1 MKRLIIISA
10 GAFGREVRDIAR
22 DIRREAGKDC
32 PWEIAGFLDDRD
44 GILEGTGCEDTP
56 ILGSPETYAPRQG
69 DLFICAIGEPSIRRH
84 YADMLRAKGGE
95 FVALRDPWTRIGS
108 NTVLSFGSVVGPFC
122 AISCDIEVGSDTM
135 ITAHVTIGHDVKIG
149 HCCQIGASVF
159 IGGRAVIG
167 DDVTLHPHAAI
178 LPGVKVGD
186 GAVVGA
192 GAVVVSDVPAVQRVF
207 GVPARRIAA

>member
-10 GAFGREVRDIAR
+10 GAFGREVRDMAR
-22 DIRREAGKDC
+22 DIRRDAGKDC

-44 GILEGTGCEDTP
+44 GILEGTGCANTP
-56 ILGSPETYAPRQG
+56 ILGAPETYTPREE
-69 DLFICAIGEPSIRRH
+69 DLFICAIGEPSVRRH
-84 YADMLRAKGGE
+84 YAGILRAKGGE
-95 FVALRDPWTRIGS
+95 FVALRDPWTRVGS
-108 NTVLSFGSVVGPFC
+108 NTAFGDGSLVGPFC

-149 HCCQIGASVF
+149 RCCQIGASVF
-159 IGGRAVIG
+159 IGGGAVIG
-167 DDVTLHPHAAI
+167 DDVTLHPHAVI

-192 GAVVVSDVPAVQRVF
+192 GAAVVSDVPAVQRVF